1 MKQGWVY
8 ILTNEYNTTFYVGVT
23 SNLIKRVYEHKSK
36 NVEGFTKTYGLNKLV
51 YFEQFDDIK
60 DAILREKQLKNWKRS
75 WKEDLIK
82 GFNSDYRDLYNEISS

>member
-8 ILTNEYNTTFYVGVT
+8 FLTNEYNTTFYVGVT